1 MIELKQ
7 VTKRYRSKKALDEV
21 SVTLTPGKIYGLVGE
36 NGSGK
41 STMLKLIAGIIYPTQ
56 GEVVVDGK
64 RVDRRVSSIVSYLS
78 ELDEYYP
85 FFNVEQTIAFYHS
98 QFSDF
103 DLEKANEMLTF
114 MKLDRKAKV
123 KELSKGNRG
132 RLKIVLSL
140 SRNAPIIIMDEPLS
154 GLDPMVRNSIVKGL
168 ISFIDIDKQL
178 VLITTHEIQDIEII
192 LDEVI
197 AIKDGKIIGR
207 KVVEDL
213 REQENV
219 GIVDWLTSIYE

>member
-1 MIELKQ
+1 MIELRQ
-7 VTKRYRSKKALDEV
+7 VTKRYRRKIALNEV
-21 SVTLTPGKIYGLVGE
+21 NITLTPRKIYGLVGE

-41 STMLKLIAGIIYPTQ
+41 STMLKLIAGLIYPTR
-56 GEVVVDGK
+56 GEVLVDGN
-64 RVDRRVSSIVSYLS
+64 RVDRRVSSVVSFLS
-78 ELDEYYP
+78 ELDEYYS

-98 QFSDF
+98 QFPDF
-103 DLEKANEMLTF
+103 DLEKANEMVKF
-114 MKLDRKAKV
+114 MKLDRKAKL

-132 RLKIVLSL
+132 RLKLVLSL
-140 SRNAPIIIMDEPLS
+140 SRNAPIILMDEPLS

-178 VLITTHEIQDIEII
+178 VLITTHEIQEIENI

-207 KVVEDL
+207 KVVEQL